1 MAARE
6 RELRDDEAT
15 GALLDALAPVALA
28 PARNVALRAR
38 VLAVATPMSVIPAQA
53 GPVIVRAGER
63 PWLAF
68 LPGVKLQPLRVDRDK
83 RTQTSLWRIEAGATI
98 PPHDHTG
105 EEECLVL
112 EGSVDFEG
120 KLYVAGDYLLA
131 PPGLHHTEF
140 VSPAGAVLMIRS
152 ELSGPIDACFR
163 ANGF

>member
-1 MAARE
+1 MAAPE
-6 RELRDDEAT
+6 RELRHDEAT
-15 GALLDALAPVALA
+15 GALLEALAPVALA
-28 PARNVALRAR
+28 PSRNAALRAR
-38 VLAVATPMSVIPAQA
+38 AIAVAAPPE
-53 GPVIVRAGER
+53 PVVVRVEER

-68 LPGVKLQPLRVDRDK
+68 LPGVMLKPLRVDRVA
-83 RTQTSLWRIEAGATI
+83 RTQTSLWRLDAGATI

-112 EGSVDFEG
+112 DGSVDFEG

-152 ELSGPIDACFR
+152 ELSGPIDALFR
-163 ANGF
+163 SGGF